1 MRSSLGLPLLLL
13 FASVTPMNI
22 SKFVWLYCPVI
33 AIFRG
38 PVGFLWLRG
47 GQYNLSKRDHLLH
60 GHPVLLSGWKYLQ
73 MLPCWECKHILPP
86 LSVTESKYSNVVPL
100 SASAPWSNRG
110 RGEAELD
117 QPIPNHNYTIN
128 SHFSGNLLSR
138 LGGGAKVLFRLAAMC
153 PQRQPGTLYGENK
166 TCKCHLLRRSRL
178 YVKLSSQ
185 RCWSIALVVMAPEKS
200 QFWLFDSIVFEQK

>member
-1 MRSSLGLPLLLL
+1 MDSYGCGEDNTTCPNETTCCTGTQSC
-13 FASVTPMNI
+13 
-22 SKFVWLYCPVI
+22 CPV
-33 AIFRG
+33 G
-38 PVGFLWLRG
+38 NTYKCCPVE
-47 GQYNLSKRDHLLH
+47 NVS
-60 GHPVLLSGWKYLQ
+60 
-73 MLPCWECKHILPP
+73 KHILPP

-200 QFWLFDSIVFEQK
+200 QF